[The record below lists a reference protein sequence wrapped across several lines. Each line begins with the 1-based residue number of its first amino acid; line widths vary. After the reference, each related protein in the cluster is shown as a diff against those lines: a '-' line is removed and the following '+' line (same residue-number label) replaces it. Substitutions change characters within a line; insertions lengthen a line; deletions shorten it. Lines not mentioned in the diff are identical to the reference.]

1 MRSLRQVILVTILSY
16 IYNDDPELLCLR
28 IELPLKPI
36 DILLN
41 FKPGDEQVCMK
52 KPVCVQKAATFII
65 DTSKLGSVEDIK
77 ADDLG
82 AWNHKGKPVRRYK
95 INRSLSGTVYAA
107 DKTMTQDNDDN
118 IFALTRVYYHHK
130 NTPVFRHTI
139 LLCSW

>member
-1 MRSLRQVILVTILSY
+1 
-16 IYNDDPELLCLR
+16 
-28 IELPLKPI
+28 
-36 DILLN
+36 
-41 FKPGDEQVCMK
+41 MK

-77 ADDLG
+77 ADDRG
-82 AWNHKGKPVRRYK
+82 AWNHKGKLVRRYK

-130 NTPVFRHTI
+130 NTPCSISTYY